1 MAANLPRFSISDISY
16 EIGEEQIEVGN
27 HSPEFEKAVSKTGI
41 PKVFRTARDSYELS
55 VAAVSQLV
63 DRNPNLRD
71 GNVALV
77 HVSQS
82 NSEYL
87 PAYSC
92 RLQSD
97 AGLAEETLA
106 FDIGQGCSGF
116 VQGLYIAS
124 RLLVDVENVIV
135 VCCDTYRAKLDV
147 NDRSTSTIFSDAAT
161 ATLISGHG
169 ELRVA
174 SSTHLADGSGAKYL
188 YHSRHESKNGGRLYM
203 AGGDVLVFTKR
214 VVYRQAEETVRRSGM
229 TMDDVENVYVHQAS
243 KLVLDELERRFG
255 NEVNFPRNIAEF
267 GNTVSS
273 SIPLL
278 IRNRLSEVNN
288 STSVLCGFGV
298 GLSSSCVVLS
308 SR

>member
-1 MAANLPRFSISDISY
+1 MSVDLPRFGVLDIAY
-16 EIGEEQIEVGN
+16 VVGEEVIEVGA
-27 HSPEFEKAVSKTGI
+27 HSPDFEKAVSKTGI
-41 PKVFRTARDSYELS
+41 PRVYQTAKDSYELS
-55 VAAVSQLV
+55 RLALTELMSRHPGLGDNRAV
-63 DRNPNLRD
+63 
-71 GNVALV
+71 LV

-82 NSEYL
+82 NAEYL

-97 AGLAEETLA
+97 CGLAEETLA

-116 VQGLYIAS
+116 VQGLYLAS
-124 RLLVDVENVIV
+124 RLLVDVENVIL

-161 ATLISGHG
+161 ATLITRGG
-169 ELRVA
+169 ELRIA
-174 SSTHLADGSGAKYL
+174 SSTHVTDGSGAKFL
-188 YHSRHESKNGGRLYM
+188 YHSRDEGRNGGHLYM

-214 VVYRQAEETVRRSGM
+214 AVFRQAEETLRRAGM
-229 TMDDVENVYVHQAS
+229 NMSDVGNVYVHQAS

-255 NEVNFPRNIAEF
+255 DQVNFPRNIEEF

-278 IRNRLSEVNN
+278 IRDRLVELNG
-288 STSVLCGFGV
+288 STSIMCGFGV
-298 GLSSSCVVLS
+298 GLSSSCIVLTNQ
-308 SR
+308 